1 MALEKWEP
9 MKGIEEFFDRYGRLV
24 AWPSSRHWGALGDWQ
39 PRVDIRETDGTY
51 LIQADIPGVE
61 KNDLKVTLEQG
72 VLTLQGERHQESRED
87 RDRMHRVERV
97 YGSFTRSFTLPADA
111 DEAGL
116 KASAKEGQLT
126 IEIPKKAGAAT
137 PPAAVQV
144 PVE

>member
-24 AWPSSRHWGALGDWQ
+24 AWPTSRHWGALGDWQ

-72 VLTLQGERHQESRED
+72 GAHPAGRTAPGKPGGSGSHASGGEGVWQLHPQL
-87 RDRMHRVERV
+87 H
-97 YGSFTRSFTLPADA
+97 PACRC
-111 DEAGL
+111 G
-116 KASAKEGQLT
+116 
-126 IEIPKKAGAAT
+126 
-137 PPAAVQV
+137 
-144 PVE
+144 